1 MKPIESEKSP
11 AEASAISQPAE
22 TIGMKPK
29 NSANRRGRV
38 GHQNVGFPY
47 RQKSASSPHVLA
59 PNISASAPSNVSDDV
74 AGGLAAKLSASVAIA
89 RTIVYPTHRR
99 KIGATT

>member
-1 MKPIESEKSP
+1 MKPMESEKSP

-22 TIGMKPK
+22 TIGTKPK
-29 NSANRRGRV
+29 NSANSSGSA
-38 GHQNVGFPY
+38 GHQNFGLPY

-59 PNISASAPSNVSDDV
+59 PSTSASAPSNVSDDV
-74 AGGLAAKLSASVAIA
+74 AGGSAPKLPGSVASA
-89 RTIVYPTHRR
+89 RTMVYPTHTR